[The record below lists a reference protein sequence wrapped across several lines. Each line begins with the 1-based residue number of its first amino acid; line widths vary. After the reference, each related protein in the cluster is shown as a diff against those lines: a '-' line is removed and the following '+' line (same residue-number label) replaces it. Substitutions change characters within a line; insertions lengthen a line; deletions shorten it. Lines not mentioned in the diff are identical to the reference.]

1 MNTRQLSMGTKLI
14 VGAVLVLVPVV
25 AGVVTALIMDS
36 DTDEQ
41 TVAEVSVKQAK
52 SEATTAKK
60 ELSPQEMDDLQSSWL
75 FSGSESASLVDE
87 DNGLE
92 TATIG
97 R

>member
-1 MNTRQLSMGTKLI
+1 MNIRQLSMGTKLI

-36 DTDEQ
+36 DTDQQAVVE
-41 TVAEVSVKQAK
+41 TSVKQARPEK
-52 SEATTAKK
+52 SVKK